1 MSYLSNIPQAIFNNI
16 LLLGILWMA
25 YQFAEQVLK
34 LGTKKLF
41 VLAVAIQTIASGLFL
56 LDVFTA
62 HSNSIISFQINP
74 INSIILS
81 PTNPLFIYIGV
92 IYLIGLFLYLIHFM
106 LQVNKLHQLKQSGNY
121 ATQAK
126 WLTLL
131 KGTQLN
137 IPANLS
143 IGLSDKVTSP
153 MVFGFME
160 PIILL
165 PLSICNHLS
174 NEEIKL
180 ILMHELA
187 HIIRNDYLVNLFIK
201 ISKILLWFNPFSYL
215 ITNRINLLRELAC
228 DQFVINHSNNPVVY
242 SKALY
247 QLAYH
252 TQNSMTGF
260 AMGAVN
266 NNEHELLTRIKCIN
280 KLKYNHNHR
289 FQLTFLTILFV
300 LGSLI
305 ASIFISNAPKEN
317 KKSNLIVVASEQ
329 QSIANKEVIKK
340 VKHTTVAIKQN
351 KKRNKIIGNVEA
363 EVQMNNNFNESG
375 STTHTNFDVLLN
387 ETRNWIKKLENPIQF
402 ANYTND
408 IDSVDN
414 LIAERLLL
422 SSIIKSYQ
430 LKRTILSQKLSKAQD
445 KNEAFDYLMNSK
457 EWADIIEYEKW
468 AEEYLRRHQQST
480 SLPTSATKQ
489 QIQY

>member
-1 MSYLSNIPQAIFNNI
+1 
-16 LLLGILWMA
+16 MA

-106 LQVNKLHQLKQSGNY
+106 IQVNKLHQLKQSGNY

-180 ILMHELA
+180 ILMHEL
-187 HIIRNDYLVNLFIK
+187 LF
-201 ISKILLWFNPFSYL
+201 L
-215 ITNRINLLRELAC
+215 INLH
-228 DQFVINHSNNPVVY
+228 QP
-242 SKALY
+242 
-247 QLAYH
+247 
-252 TQNSMTGF
+252 
-260 AMGAVN
+260 
-266 NNEHELLTRIKCIN
+266 
-280 KLKYNHNHR
+280 
-289 FQLTFLTILFV
+289 ILD
-300 LGSLI
+300 L
-305 ASIFISNAPKEN
+305 
-317 KKSNLIVVASEQ
+317 
-329 QSIANKEVIKK
+329 
-340 VKHTTVAIKQN
+340 H
-351 KKRNKIIGNVEA
+351 
-363 EVQMNNNFNESG
+363 
-375 STTHTNFDVLLN
+375 
-387 ETRNWIKKLENPIQF
+387 
-402 ANYTND
+402 
-408 IDSVDN
+408 
-414 LIAERLLL
+414 
-422 SSIIKSYQ
+422 
-430 LKRTILSQKLSKAQD
+430 
-445 KNEAFDYLMNSK
+445 YL
-457 EWADIIEYEKW
+457 
-468 AEEYLRRHQQST
+468 
-480 SLPTSATKQ
+480 
-489 QIQY
+489 